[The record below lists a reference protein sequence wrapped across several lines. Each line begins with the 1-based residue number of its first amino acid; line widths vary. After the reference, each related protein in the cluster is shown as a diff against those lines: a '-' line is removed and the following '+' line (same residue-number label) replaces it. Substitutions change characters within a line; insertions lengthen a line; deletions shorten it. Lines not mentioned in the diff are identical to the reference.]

1 MSQVKITFKGAT
13 PAAGAV
19 IQEVLVE
26 DPETNERIL
35 FVEETPQVVD
45 SKWAGLVKGDDRVD
59 GLEHHTFEV
68 EDVSTELP
76 PKSANRAE
84 WDAAAEK
91 LDINP
96 ELYNNKDDLIEAVEA
111 AA

>member
-1 MSQVKITFKGAT
+1 MAEVKITFKGAT
-13 PAAGAV
+13 PAAGSV

-26 DPETNERIL
+26 DPETHDREL
-35 FVEETPQVVD
+35 FVEDTPRVVD
-45 SKWAGLVKGDDRVD
+45 EKWAALVHGDDKAD

-68 EDVSTELP
+68 EEVTADVP
-76 PKSANRAE
+76 AKSASRSD
-84 WDAAAEK
+84 WDDAARK